1 MDVFILF
8 LLVDNSSLYGHYE
21 ILTILLS
28 SSDTGIVPGPVKVFL
43 AGIPKT
49 PVSRVAGAIFYAATD
64 RDEKSSGSAWLLV
77 DDGPVFM
84 VPKEQFKQGVYKMI
98 DDRANAIREYVI
110 SAVNSTVIII
120 LPCYLYFISVHT
132 NIKGWYLFARDIWR
146 ITGNAVITF
155 CLGTALA
162 KIVWD
167 NQHEIEKYV
176 RTILA

>member
-1 MDVFILF
+1 VGCIHPFF
-8 LLVDNSSLYGHYE
+8 A
-21 ILTILLS
+21 
-28 SSDTGIVPGPVKVFL
+28 DTGIVPVPVKIFL

-84 VPKEQFKQGVYKMI
+84 VPKEEFKQGVYKMI
-98 DDRANAIREYVI
+98 DDRANAVRGVGTRI
-110 SAVNSTVIII
+110 N
-120 LPCYLYFISVHT
+120 
-132 NIKGWYLFARDIWR
+132 GWYCFAHDIWR
-146 ITGNAVITF
+146 ITGNAVIAIG
-155 CLGTALA
+155 LGTALA
-162 KIVWD
+162 KIAWD